1 MKTELEDIQTM
12 QQQRISYSSRLR
24 SNITATMNNLTSEI
38 SNLTD
43 GIHRLDRKL
52 NSTQE
57 NQLILTSQVTN
68 FTNEFKLI
76 DQQIE
81 EVQQKQN
88 ELSNLSEGSGQEIN
102 ILSTNLTDEI
112 QRLDEKWNST
122 NEKQL
127 ELTSRLK
134 DHGHGNKHRIDQLEK
149 KIGVLWINF
158 LDSRNL
164 ISPILQKY
172 GKTYGETIGVKNTTK
187 NKALRKE
194 IERLDVNETTEYK
207 RIVTDRIPSSPSV
220 KLTPID
226 GNKKKVKTVSFYYFL
241 EM

>member
-1 MKTELEDIQTM
+1 MKTELEEIQT
-12 QQQRISYSSRLR
+12 
-24 SNITATMNNLTSEI
+24 
-38 SNLTD
+38 NLTD
-43 GIHRLDRKL
+43 GMNRLDQKL

-76 DQQIE
+76 GQQIE
-81 EVQQKQN
+81 KVKQKQN
-88 ELSNLSEGSGQEIN
+88 ELSDLSEGSGNQEIN

-112 QRLDEKWNST
+112 QRLNEKWNST

-158 LDSRNL
+158 LDSKNL
-164 ISPILQKY
+164 ISPLLQKY
-172 GKTYGETIGVKNTTK
+172 GKTYGETIGIKNATK
-187 NKALRKE
+187 YKALRKE

-207 RIVTDRIPSSPSV
+207 RIVTDRIPSSFSV

-226 GNKKKVKTVSFYYFL
+226 GNKKKVKTVFHITSKRFKQIYLGNIESLTWFVGYCL
-241 EM
+241 